1 MYMLTINSKVM
12 AFMYFTYILI
22 IAMMVNNVHSTILR
36 TIILSTWRVFLTIVN
51 NKVHIPRATC
61 N

>member
-22 IAMMVNNVHSTILR
+22 IAMMVNNVHSNIHR
-36 TIILSTWRVFLTIVN
+36 TIILSNLEGVPDN
-51 NKVHIPRATC
+51 C
-61 N
+61 Q